1 MAFNG
6 ENTKSPIVANLIM
19 ECQIP
24 VNIIS
29 ADIREIE
36 DKIYGQMLL
45 ELPDDNVQAERVC
58 GWLEDHSIAYTKEV

>member
-1 MAFNG
+1 MLYRNG
-6 ENTKSPIVANLIM
+6 VCAPASAARLY
-19 ECQIP
+19 
-24 VNIIS
+24 NIIS